1 MTALDIRQISEK
13 DLKSAGFPAVKQEL
27 RIFVAEAAFDRAVK
41 RGDADTTREIGGVL
55 VGELL
60 RDASG
65 PFLRVDATIDALHA
79 EEKGAELTFTHATW
93 EHIHKE
99 MDATY
104 ADKKIVGWYHTH
116 PGFGIFLSDRDQF
129 IQTSFFNLPFQIALV
144 YDPKSKE
151 HGVFAWRDGKPARAR
166 RYWVGEREHTWDGAR
181 TAGPKDDAPP
191 KSARKADAAAS
202 SSSDEAKEEDSDR
215 RGSWGLRGAFSAG
228 IVALL
233 LGAAAGFWFGTRE
246 ARTALQQMDAEVQR
260 ARQDAIR
267 NVVTDIDSQL
277 LGVLKTTVGNEAVR
291 RPLDEVIG
299 DLDAAGK
306 TLAVTPGPDDA
317 ELAAALE
324 RLRDARERAQRLRDD
339 RADAKAVLGRLEE
352 MSRQGAQS
360 PAEMSREIGVL
371 RVSLGALYADLAADA
386 VKAGDTRKAERM
398 LTVASSVDPANRARY
413 EQQLKELG
421 GGTAEPAPTSTAP
434 APGKMVTP

>member
-13 DLKSAGFPAVKQEL
+13 ELKSAAFPAVRQEL

-99 MDATY
+99 MDETY

-129 IQTSFFNLPFQIALV
+129 IQTSFFNLPFQIAFV

-181 TAGPKDDAPP
+181 TTAPKDDAPP
-191 KSARKADAAAS
+191 KSTRKSPAAAS
-202 SSSDEAKEEDSDR
+202 PSDEPKEEDTGR
-215 RGSWGLRGAFSAG
+215 GGSWGLRGALSAG
-228 IVALL
+228 LVALF
-233 LGAAAGFWFGTRE
+233 LGAVGGFLYGTRE
-246 ARTALQQMDAEVQR
+246 ARVALQQMDAEVQR
-260 ARQDAIR
+260 ARQEAIR
-267 NVVTDIDSQL
+267 DVVSDIDSQL
-277 LGVLKTTVGNEAVR
+277 LGILKTTVGNEAVR
-291 RPLDEVIG
+291 RPLDDVIG

-306 TLAVTPGPDDA
+306 TLAVSPGPDDA

-339 RADAKAVLGRLEE
+339 RGDAKAVLGRLEE

-360 PAEMSREIGVL
+360 PAEMSRDIGVL

-386 VKAGDTRKAERM
+386 AKSGDARKAQRM
-398 LTVASSVDPANRARY
+398 LAVAASVDPANRARY

-421 GGTAEPAPTSTAP
+421 GGAIDPAPSVP
-434 APGKMVTP
+434 VPGKAVTP